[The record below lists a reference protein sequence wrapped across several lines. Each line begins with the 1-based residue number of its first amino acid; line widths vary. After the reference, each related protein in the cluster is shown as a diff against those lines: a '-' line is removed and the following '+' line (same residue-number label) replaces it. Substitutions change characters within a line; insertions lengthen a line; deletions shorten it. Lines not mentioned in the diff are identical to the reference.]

1 VDGIDALRFVLQYR
15 QGSVGG
21 QGDFDKD
28 GDVDGADLQVFASRF
43 GRIGWD
49 AYEVRATA
57 TDEDGTYT
65 SNTLPVL
72 DPPLPEN
79 AGDLQS
85 QTPVQ
90 AEAYVPDLGRVT
102 SPSAAP
108 EATMVL
114 EQVVTPPNSW
124 QGNPAM
130 ATLSAPILSSGGTA
144 DWGWRYERPNFFRDP
159 VLSQIKSEGPADSSG
174 LRDSFNLFDSK
185 PWSPSSSWSL
195 VDLSADY
202 DDGGLFDLRKEKK
215 TRKAKS
221 EPRAPWVEAFV
232 SDLRGLEGSRSVND
246 DIRIVLSEEE
256 EAEEK

>member
-1 VDGIDALRFVLQYR
+1 LE
-15 QGSVGG
+15 
-21 QGDFDKD
+21 
-28 GDVDGADLQVFASRF
+28 VFASMF

-65 SNTLPVL
+65 SNTLPVI

-90 AEAYVPDLGRVT
+90 TEASVPDLGRVS
-102 SPSAAP
+102 SPPAAP
-108 EATMVL
+108 EEAMAS
-114 EQVVTPPNSW
+114 EQAVTPPNSW
-124 QGNPAM
+124 QGDSAM
-130 ATLSAPILSSGGTA
+130 AALSAPALSGGGSA
-144 DWGWRYERPNFFRDP
+144 DWGLKYERPDFFRDP
-159 VLSQIKSEGPADSSG
+159 IFSRGLGEDQTDSTA
-174 LRDSFNLFDSK
+174 LRDYGLEERWGKRPGSDLFDSK

-202 DDGGLFDLRKEKK
+202 DDGGLFDVRKEKK
-215 TRKAKS
+215 TKKAKS

-246 DIRIVLSEEE
+246 DIRIVLPE
-256 EAEEK
+256 EAEEN